1 MPVPVGLWNKSPQDP
16 IKTVSHHLQRAFLS
30 LIILFSFVYIFI
42 LILSLLSKAA
52 QFLHTPFCP
61 LLSPHIYS
69 SVREWHLNYS
79 RWPAVP
85 ERVAILSLSSSLAH
99 QLLDKVMASVQ
110 HFIGFIFMFSLKL
123 KKKKIIISLNTSI

>member
-16 IKTVSHHLQRAFLS
+16 IKTVSHHLQRGLFFHS
-30 LIILFSFVYIFI
+30 SSFFSFVYIFI

-52 QFLHTPFCP
+52 QFLHTPFRP

-69 SVREWHLNYS
+69 SVREWHLNYN

-123 KKKKIIISLNTSI
+123 KKKSLYH